1 MSVQQRRNFLKGFG
15 LVGAVAGG
23 FYAPVVIEK
32 VKEVSAPVPL
42 ADPKVLAQI
51 ADQAP
56 PTLTLTSTY
65 GEVEPPLPPDPKPFC
80 PESPYVLT
88 GSTGAITSAYMIGS
102 STGGMCINNLSK
114 KFVPGTEKQVDVKMV
129 PGPDGELYL
138 NINGAWKKV
147 LTA

>member
-1 MSVQQRRNFLKGFG
+1 MSVAQRRNFLKGFS
-15 LVGAVAGG
+15 LVGAVASG

-42 ADPKVLAQI
+42 ADPKILAQI
-51 ADQAP
+51 AEQAP

-65 GEVEPPLPPDPKPFC
+65 GEVAPPPPPKPYY
-80 PESPYVLT
+80 PESPYVLI
-88 GSTGAITSAYMIGS
+88 GSSGAITSSYMIGS
-102 STGGMCINNLSK
+102 STGGLRVNNMNT
-114 KFVPGTEKQVDVKMV
+114 KFIPGTEKQVDVKMV

-138 NINGAWKKV
+138 NVNGVWKKV